1 MTQEETS
8 QKEVKTMSIG
18 RNIMILSFDKRITQK
33 ELAEAAGVTQ
43 SMISKIINTDIVP
56 SVLKLKRIADK
67 LGVTIDDL
75 LK

>member
-1 MTQEETS
+1 MTPEETN

-33 ELAEAAGVTQ
+33 ELAEATGVTQ

>member
-1 MTQEETS
+1 MTPEETN